1 MQTEGYA
8 DVILVLEA
16 ILDARVPRIRYQRL
30 VSLQLCQGF
39 DGGDERFV
47 NDFLPALVNVSLGHG
62 LHRITIWLLSIL
74 KLGGRL
80 GIVRAHSPLL
90 IWRLLTVNKTAI
102 MMLLV
107 PCTIRQQ

>member
-47 NDFLPALVNVSLGHG
+47 DDFLPALVNVSLGDG
-62 LHRITIWLLSIL
+62 LHRITIWFLPVLQ
-74 KLGGRL
+74 LGGRL
-80 GIVRAHSPLL
+80 GVVRALL

-102 MMLLV
+102 MMFLV